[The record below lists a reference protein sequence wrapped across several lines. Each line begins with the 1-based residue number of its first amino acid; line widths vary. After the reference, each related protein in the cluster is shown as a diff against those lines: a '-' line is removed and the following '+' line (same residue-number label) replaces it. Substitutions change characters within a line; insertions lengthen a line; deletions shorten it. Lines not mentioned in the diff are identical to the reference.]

1 MANLSVKL
9 LSFNDYDELG
19 GTGEDFVLCKD
30 RKYVVQ
36 MFGTNALGESVSVI
50 ATEFTPYFYVSVSDD
65 WKTSN
70 KRALVAEL
78 YRLVNSKYFVDSI
91 VKTTLIRRKK
101 LYGFNAGKQF
111 KFVRLDFAN
120 QQSMRKFKNLWYCY
134 DNVRTQGA
142 ETIRTLTTL
151 ECCGCETELY
161 EAQIPPLLRLFHI
174 KNIKPSGWIMLPS
187 KYCKIITGKDNGIT
201 SCQYEVIIDYRRI
214 ISDPDNENVVPYTIA
229 SFDIEASSS
238 HGDFP
243 LAKKNY
249 KKLAQD
255 IVDVWEDRD
264 ESRRTSEY
272 IDDIINTAYGYA
284 YEPVYNVNRIY
295 PKQQPPEPI
304 VNKLLKSLHKQIICA
319 GDNIDE
325 DTNDDSDEEVC
336 VGIEGTI
343 NCEAEEISGTAKRKN
358 KNTYDRGMTIIEL
371 LNSAIVDRETKINA
385 LTTELTKSFP
395 QIKGDEVTFIGTTF
409 WKYGEPEP
417 FLNHCIVVGTCNDLK
432 QVKNSVF
439 ESYTTEKDAMLA
451 WTCLIRN
458 KDPDIVTGYNIFGF
472 DYPFMYARTKELCI
486 VPEFLKLSRNNNEIC
501 WKTDWKTG
509 ETNIEENTIVIASG
523 QHDLKFI
530 KMVGRV
536 NIDMY
541 NFFRRDYNLSS
552 YKLDYVSRYFIGDKV
567 KSIVHDEGNTKIIS
581 KNLTGLEIGSYISF
595 DEESHTVD
603 SYKDGAKFIV
613 TKIDKKMCAFWI
625 LGIETPNMEKNV
637 KWGLS
642 KDDVSPQDI
651 FRMTNEGP
659 DERYLIAKYCIQDCN
674 LVHYL
679 MNKID
684 VITGYIEMSSLCSVP
699 MDFLVMRGQ
708 GIKLTSYIAKKCRE
722 KGTLMPVLD
731 KANSDEGYEG
741 AIVLPPKR
749 DLYLDDPVACVDYSS
764 LYPSSMIS
772 ENISPDSKVWTKE
785 YNLSGELIV
794 VAGDQDDK
802 GIFIYD
808 NMAGYKYVDV
818 TYDTY
823 KWRRKN
829 DNIKSA
835 MEKVKVGHKICR
847 YAQFPNDELGILPA
861 ILKECLAA
869 RKATRKLIPLQ
880 KDDFMKN
887 ILDKR
892 QLSIK
897 VTANSIYGQTGAKTS
912 TFYEKDVAASTTAT
926 GRKLLTYGQKVI
938 ETAYKN
944 RTIHT
949 KSYGTVMTNAEYV
962 YGDTD
967 SIFFKFNLKDMAGVP
982 IKGQTALKITIELAK
997 QAGELASKFLKS
1009 PHDLVYEK
1017 TFLPFCLLS
1026 KKRYVGMLYEDDPNK
1041 CVRKS
1046 MGIVL
1051 KRRDNA
1057 PIVKDIY
1064 GGIIDILMNDKDIE
1078 KAAEF
1083 LQHNMKK
1090 LIAGEVPLAKL
1101 VITKS
1106 LRGNYKNPKQ
1116 IAHKVLAERIGRR
1129 DPGNKPNVGDRI
1141 PFAFFKNDN
1150 KKSLQGDKIELPSYI
1165 EEHDLEI
1172 DYAHYITN
1180 QIMKPSQQVFALV
1193 LEKMKGFKSVKGA
1206 TLRRWYKQL
1215 DELKQK
1221 HPETEV
1227 YEARLDTLR
1236 NKEVKSL
1243 LFDDFLIRISNKSNG
1258 NATVADYFQVAS
1270 K

>member
-1 MANLSVKL
+1 MSNLSVKL
-9 LSFNDYDELG
+9 LSFNDYDETG
-19 GTGEDFVLCKD
+19 IGEDFVLCKD

-36 MFGTNALGESVSVI
+36 MFGSTKTGESVSVI
-50 ATEFTPYFYVSVSDD
+50 ATDFTPYFYVRVSDD

-70 KRALVAEL
+70 KQTLVAEL
-78 YRLVNSKYFVDSI
+78 YRLVNSKYFADTI
-91 VKTTLIRRKK
+91 VKTTLVKRKK

-120 QQSMRKFKNLWYCY
+120 QQSMRKFKNLWYY
-134 DNVRTQGA
+134 YEINDLENTRK
-142 ETIRTLTTL
+142 LKTL

-161 EAQIPPLLRLFHI
+161 EAQIPPLLRLFHV
-174 KNIKPSGWIMLPS
+174 KNIKPSGWITLPL
-187 KYCKIITGKDNGIT
+187 KYCKITIGKDKGTT
-201 SCQYEVIIDYRRI
+201 SCHHEVIIDYKRI
-214 ISDPDNENVVPYTIA
+214 ISDPDNESIVPYTIA

-255 IVDVWEDRD
+255 IVDVWEDRI
-264 ESRRTSEY
+264 ETMRTFEY
-272 IDDIINTAYGYA
+272 IEDIINTAYGYA
-284 YEPVYNVNRIY
+284 YEPVYNINRIY
-295 PKQQPPEPI
+295 PKQQPTESSVI
-304 VNKLLKSLHKQIICA
+304 KLLKSLSKHKIFT
-319 GDNIDE
+319 DE
-325 DTNDDSDEEVC
+325 LNEEDSNDDSDDEI
-336 VGIEGTI
+336 IEGNEGI
-343 NCEAEEISGTAKRKN
+343 HGCDIVEETTHISKKKLKN
-358 KNTYDRGMTIIEL
+358 KVVQGLTIVEL
-371 LNSAIVDRETKINA
+371 LNNNALTRDIKINA
-385 LTTELTKSFP
+385 LNLELTKLFP

-409 WKYGEPEP
+409 WKYGDSEP

-432 QVKNSVF
+432 QVKNSLF
-439 ESYTTEKDAMLA
+439 ESYISEKDALLA
-451 WTCLIRN
+451 WTDLIRI
-458 KDPDIVTGYNIFGF
+458 KDPDIVIGYNIFGF
-472 DYPFMYARTKELCI
+472 DYPFMYARTKELFI
-486 VPEFLKLSRNNNEIC
+486 DQEFLKLSRNNNEVC
-501 WKTDWKTG
+501 CKKDWQTG

-552 YKLDYVSRYFIGDKV
+552 YKLDYVSKYFIGDKV
-567 KSIVHDEGNTKIIS
+567 KTIVYDEGNTKITS
-581 KNLTGLEIGSYISF
+581 KNLTGLEIGSYVSF

-613 TKIDKKMCAFWI
+613 TNIDKKTSTFWI
-625 LGIETPNMEKNV
+625 SGNEMPNMEKNV
-637 KWGLS
+637 RWGLA
-642 KDDVSPQDI
+642 KDDVTPQDI

-722 KGTLMPVLD
+722 KNTLMPVLD

-785 YNLSGELIV
+785 YNLEGDLLKV
-794 VAGDQDDK
+794 VGDQDDN
-802 GIFIYD
+802 GCFIYD
-808 NMAGYKYVDV
+808 NMVGYKYVDV
-818 TYDTY
+818 SYDTY
-823 KWRRKN
+823 KWSRKN
-829 DNIKSA
+829 GNIKSA
-835 MEKVKVGHKICR
+835 MEKIKVGYKICR

-880 KDDFMKN
+880 KDEFMKN

-897 VTANSIYGQTGAKTS
+897 VTANSIYGQTGARTS

-944 RTIHT
+944 RIINT
-949 KSYGTVMTNAEYV
+949 KSYGNVKTNAEYV

-967 SIFFKFNLKDMAGVP
+967 SIFFKFNLKDMSDEP

-1078 KAAEF
+1078 KAADF
-1083 LQHNMKK
+1083 LQNNIKK
-1090 LIAGEVPLAKL
+1090 LIDGEVPLAKL

-1129 DPGNKPNVGDRI
+1129 DPGNKPSVGDRI
-1141 PFAFFKNDN
+1141 PFAFFKNEN

-1165 EEHDLEI
+1165 QQHKLEI

-1193 LEKMKGFKSVKGA
+1193 LEKMKKFKNIKGI

-1215 DELKQK
+1215 DELKEK
-1221 HPETEV
+1221 HPTPEV
-1227 YEARLDTLR
+1227 YETKLDILR

-1258 NATVADYFQVAS
+1258 NATVADYFQLAA

>member
-1 MANLSVKL
+1 MSLVSVKL
-9 LSFNDYDELG
+9 LSFNDYDDVG
-19 GTGEDFVLCKD
+19 GGEEFIPCKD
-30 RKYVVQ
+30 RKYIIQ
-36 MFGTNALGESVSVI
+36 MFGTTLEGESVSV
-50 ATEFTPYFYVSVSDD
+50 TVTGFTPYFYVLVADD
-65 WKTSN
+65 WKTSHKQN
-70 KRALVAEL
+70 LIEEMYKG
-78 YRLVNSKYFVDSI
+78 VNSKYFENSI
-91 VKTTLIRRKK
+91 INSTLVKRKK

-111 KFVRLDFAN
+111 KFVRLDFSN
-120 QQSMRKFKNLWYCY
+120 QQSMRKFRSLWYCY
-134 DNVRTQGA
+134 EKNGKETVRK
-142 ETIRTLTTL
+142 LTKL
-151 ECCGCETELY
+151 ECCGCDTELY
-161 EAQIPPLLRLFHI
+161 EAQIPPLLRMFHT
-174 KNIKPSGWIMLPS
+174 KNIKPSGWILLPI
-187 KYCKIITGKDNGIT
+187 KYCKVAIGKDTGST
-201 SCQYEVIIDYRRI
+201 SCHREFIIDYKRI
-214 ISDPDNENVVPYTIA
+214 ISDPDNENIVPYTIA

-255 IVDVWEDRD
+255 MVDVWEDVH
-264 ESRRTSEY
+264 ESKRTNDY
-272 IDDIINTAYGYA
+272 VDNIITTAFGYA
-284 YEPVYNVNRIY
+284 YEPVYNVNNVY
-295 PKQQPPEPI
+295 PKHQPTE
-304 VNKLLKSLHKQIICA
+304 KSLSCLLKTIHTQIISNEC
-319 GDNIDE
+319 D
-325 DTNDDSDEEVC
+325 NDDDATEESDDEIIVENEGSMNEYHSEET
-336 VGIEGTI
+336 IEKQSYKNRKTI
-343 NCEAEEISGTAKRKN
+343 KSGV
-358 KNTYDRGMTIIEL
+358 TIEQL
-371 LNSAIVDRETKINA
+371 LNSDAIDRDIKINT
-385 LTTELTKSFP
+385 LTAELTRMFP
-395 QIKGDEVTFIGTTF
+395 PLKGDEVTFIGTTF
-409 WKYGEPEP
+409 WRYGDSEPY
-417 FLNHCIVVGTCNDLK
+417 LSHCVVVGECSDLK
-432 QVKNSVF
+432 QVKNSTI
-439 ESYTTEKDAMLA
+439 ESYTTEKHAMIA
-451 WTCLIRN
+451 WTHLMR
-458 KDPDIVTGYNIFGF
+458 KEDPDIVIGYNIFGF
-472 DYPFMYARTKELCI
+472 DYPFMYTRTKELGI
-486 VPEFLKLSRNNNEIC
+486 TQEFLKLSRNNNEIC

-509 ETNIEENTIVIASG
+509 ETNIEENTIIIASG

-530 KMVGRV
+530 KMNGRV

-552 YKLDYVSRYFIGDKV
+552 YKLDYVSRYFIGDAV
-567 KSIVHDEGNTKIIS
+567 KSIEHTDGTTKIVS
-581 KNLTGLEIGSYISF
+581 KNLTGLEIGSYVSF

-603 SYKDGAKFIV
+603 SYKDGAKFNVIN
-613 TKIDKKMCAFWI
+613 IDKIKGVFWI
-625 LGIETPNMEKNV
+625 AGIENPNMKKQV
-637 KWGLS
+637 RWGLA
-642 KDDVSPQDI
+642 KDDVTPQDI

-684 VITGYIEMSSLCSVP
+684 VITGFIEMSGLCSVP
-699 MDFLVMRGQ
+699 MDYLVMRGQ

-722 KGTLMPVLD
+722 NGTLMPDLD
-731 KANSDEGYEG
+731 KSRSDDGYEG

-785 YNLSGELIV
+785 FNLEGLMIETTGERDV
-794 VAGDQDDK
+794 TGK
-802 GIFIYD
+802 YIYD
-808 NMAGYKYVDV
+808 NLDGYKYIDI

-823 KWRRKN
+823 KWCRKN
-829 DNIKSA
+829 NNATSA
-835 MEKVKVGHKICR
+835 MEKVRVGHKICR
-847 YAQFPNDELGILPA
+847 YAQFPNGELGILPA

-869 RKATRKLIPLQ
+869 RKATRKMISQQ

-944 RTIHT
+944 RTLMT
-949 KSYGTVMTNAEYV
+949 KVYGEVVTDAEYV

-967 SIFFKFNLKDMAGVP
+967 SIFFKFNLRDKTGVP
-982 IKGQTALKITIELAK
+982 IKGRTALAITIELAK
-997 QAGELASKFLKS
+997 QAGELASKFLKN

-1041 CVRKS
+1041 CKRKS

-1057 PIVKDIY
+1057 PIVKDVY
-1064 GGIIDILMNDKDIE
+1064 GGIIDILMNDKNIE

-1083 LQHNMKK
+1083 LQDNMKK
-1090 LIAGEVPLAKL
+1090 LIAGEVPLDKL

-1129 DPGNKPNVGDRI
+1129 DPGNKPSVGDRI
-1141 PFAFFKNDN
+1141 PFAYVNVENRKA
-1150 KKSLQGDKIELPSYI
+1150 LQGDKIELPNYI
-1165 EEHDLEI
+1165 VEQKLDI

-1180 QIMKPSQQVFALV
+1180 QIMKPCQQLFALV
-1193 LEKMKGFKSVKGA
+1193 LEKMKGFRRVKGA
-1206 TLRRWYKQL
+1206 TLRQWHKQL
-1215 DELKQK
+1215 DELKKK
-1221 HPETEV
+1221 HPDNDV
-1227 YEARLDTLR
+1227 YETKLDTLR
-1236 NKEVKSL
+1236 NKEVKAL
-1243 LFDDFLIRISNKSNG
+1243 LFDEYLIRITNKRNG
-1258 NATVADYFQVAS
+1258 NATVADYFQLA
-1270 K
+1270 